1 MGTNIYEDKMVF
13 RGGGGVIMRGSIYGS
28 HSFFL
33 DLDENVV
40 KLLSRD
46 RVHTWETL
54 TSSKFSI
61 LLLYYILYSTQ
72 KILMT

>member
-1 MGTNIYEDKMVF
+1 
-13 RGGGGVIMRGSIYGS
+13 MRGSIYGS
-28 HSFFL
+28 HSVFL

-40 KLLSRD
+40 KKLLSRD
-46 RVHTWETL
+46 RVHTWATL
-54 TSSKFSI
+54 TSFKFSI